1 MKQAEFT
8 LFPVEPVAPAPVLV
22 EAITVVEALAEVESL
37 PAIALDYAKNLVLP
51 GENATPKEISFAIIE
66 SVFDSAI
73 NMTDCGV
80 LINSSTGKDSTLMT
94 ALVVEVMQNRVA
106 AGKPVVPVMIGISDT
121 RSEFPE
127 VAQRMRDEK
136 TSITDFATANNLPI
150 TVELVGP
157 KAERSL
163 LVEIVGN
170 GLALPQLKN
179 SSAAMVGASWCMD
192 RVKKTPL
199 GEVVEIAR
207 NRFTHVIQM
216 IGTRKGE
223 SVRRGITMTKYMD
236 GMPFGLTKLSDN
248 SGTITGCVPVVHWT
262 DRDLKDWMTT
272 DLIPYDFM
280 SADNLRT
287 IYSKGS
293 KTDELAGECS
303 ITVTKDGGVTSV
315 CSDLSGTRFGC
326 WMCLLSTNK
335 SLKNTSRKDTR
346 YAWLRKFHN
355 YLFRHHNSGDV
366 RRKLRDTLGFTPAT
380 LFPKGFLIRERAFML
395 MLLFRAEIESGFTLL
410 DDGQLNAIQAAWNR
424 QGFADLNVDN
434 IRKAA
439 ALWKKT
445 GKPALGW
452 SSDDDDF
459 AIELTETI
467 AGGVIGQQ
475 AVENDRANLLNMVAA
490 FGASNPFYPRLTAW
504 VFADPEDHAR
514 QTVMVADSVNVLGG
528 KTNGLIMGNWVC
540 LGRRQPLEWEADVAG
555 GCSASNLLSKNVRN
569 TRSGK
574 APKDKAANP
583 FAGRSF
589 FYMLNRED
597 YKARVD
603 KGHNPA
609 NDPVLQAYY
618 ANQTVRDQG
627 TTAYE
632 CPLASGLMQQH
643 QACSAKMDEPTFRNL
658 FLAVSN
664 ATGMS
669 DFIEDKE
676 KGVRTKFDR
685 AADEGGLRAYG
696 KIEKHGTKTDPDV
709 LKAGAK
715 LRKII
720 RPLIEDIGN
729 DYLSMR
735 QMIGVILNMLKET
748 GANCALVARMAYIVR
763 TSWYDEKYAE
773 AMLDQLVRTVVP
785 GAKQVQEAA

>member
-1 MKQAEFT
+1 MNQIEFD
-8 LFPVEPVAPAPVLV
+8 LFPSEPAAVIVPVVSLPV
-22 EAITVVEALAEVESL
+22 AEVEAVAVTTS
-37 PAIALDYAKNLVLP
+37 PIEFDYAKHLSLP
-51 GENATPKEISFAIIE
+51 GEGATPKEISFAIIE
-66 SVFDSAI
+66 AVFDSAV
-73 NMTDCGV
+73 NLADCGILV
-80 LINSSTGKDSTLMT
+80 NSSTGKDSTLMT

-106 AGKPVVPVMIGISDT
+106 SGRAVVPVMIGISDT

-136 TSITDFATANNLPI
+136 AAITEFAVANNLPV

-157 KAERSL
+157 KAEKSL

-199 GEVVEIAR
+199 GQVVEIAR
-207 NRFTHVIQM
+207 SRFTHIIQM

-223 SVRRGITMTKYMD
+223 SVKRSITMTKYMD

-280 SADNLRT
+280 SADNLRA

-293 KTDELAGECS
+293 KTEELAGECS

-335 SLKNTSRKDTR
+335 SLQNTSRKDER
-346 YAWLRKFHN
+346 YVWLRKFHN
-355 YLFRHHNSGDV
+355 YLFRHHKGGDE
-366 RRKLRDTLGFTPAT
+366 RRKLRDKLGFTAAT

-410 DDGQLNAIQAAWNR
+410 DPEQLNAIQAAWNR

-445 GKPALGW
+445 GKPDLGW

-514 QTVMVADSVNVLGG
+514 QTVMIADSVNVLGG

-540 LGRRQPLEWEADVAG
+540 VGRREPLKWEADVASG
-555 GCSASNLLSKNVRN
+555 
-569 TRSGK
+569 RSG
-574 APKDKAANP
+574 PGKDKKEVVGRRA

-597 YKARVD
+597 FQARIA

-609 NDPVLQAYY
+609 TDPVLQAYY

-643 QACSAKMDEPTFRNL
+643 QACSAKMDEATFRSL
-658 FLAVSN
+658 YLAVAN
-664 ATGMS
+664 ATEMS
-669 DFIEDKE
+669 DYIETKE
-676 KGVRTKFDR
+676 QAVRVEFDR
-685 AADEGGLRAYG
+685 VADVSGLRAYG
-696 KIEKHGTKTDPDV
+696 KIEKHGAKTDPEV

-720 RPLIEDIGN
+720 RPLIDEIGT
-729 DYLSMR
+729 DYFSMR
-735 QMIGVILNMLKET
+735 QMIGVILSMLKDT
-748 GANCALVARMAYIVR
+748 GANCALVARMVYIVR
-763 TSWYDEKYAE
+763 TSWYDTQYAE
-773 AMLDQLVRTVVP
+773 EMLNDLIRAVVP
-785 GAKQVQEAA
+785 GAQQIQRAA